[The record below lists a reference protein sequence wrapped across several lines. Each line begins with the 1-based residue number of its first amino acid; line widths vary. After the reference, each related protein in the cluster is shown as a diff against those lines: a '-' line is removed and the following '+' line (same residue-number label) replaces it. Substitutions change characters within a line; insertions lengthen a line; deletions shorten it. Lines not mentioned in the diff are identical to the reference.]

1 MAPTLQPVPM
11 SESERHSSLPVA
23 APAGGTAAST
33 LLGIEVV
40 SPYLHD
46 RGAVL
51 YNPTTGESL
60 EKDGPGY
67 RALSRIRQGVLPEA
81 DPAVLEHLR
90 AARFLIED
98 LDAETRRSHLL
109 FVSLETCTSCN
120 HRCPFCPVSVDPR
133 EREVMSQELFES
145 IADQVAEIGGRGVIV
160 FLSNYNEP
168 TIDPLF
174 EERCLALFARG
185 LPVSLLTNASHL
197 GPDRADRLSRAGRFR
212 YIGINLPTLDPARY
226 EKMHGT
232 RDLAR
237 VLANIDAFSA
247 REVAEE
253 TAIVV
258 LGDNDEAH
266 RKDVREIRERFEPLG
281 WEVKPFRIRS
291 RPASGTF
298 VPEPPPVQE
307 LRGCELMGSRPFEHL
322 HVTATAKA
330 VLCCQDYYERL
341 VVGDLKTQTVGEV
354 LGGDVMARLR
364 RWTYGVEKAPDDFL
378 CRRCEFAL
386 GR

>member
-1 MAPTLQPVPM
+1 MALPPTEPM
-11 SESERHSSLPVA
+11 NESETPSSRLA
-23 APAGGTAAST
+23 TTAVLEAET
-33 LLGIEVV
+33 V
-40 SPYLHD
+40 SPYLHE
-46 RGAVL
+46 RGSVI
-51 YNPTTGESL
+51 YNPISGESL
-60 EKDGPGY
+60 PRDGEEY
-67 RALSRIRQGVLPEA
+67 RALSLVRSGMAAQVEPGI
-81 DPAVLEHLR
+81 LEHLR

-98 LDAETRRSHLL
+98 LDSETRRSHLL
-109 FVSLETCTSCN
+109 FVSLETCTTCN
-120 HRCPFCPVSVDPR
+120 HRCPFCPVSIDPR

-145 IADQVAEIGGRGVIV
+145 IADQVVAIGGKDVVV

-185 LPVSLLTNASHL
+185 LPVSLLTNASHF
-197 GPDRADRLSRAGRFR
+197 GAERADRLSRAGRFR
-212 YIGINLPTLDPARY
+212 YIGINLPTLDPDRY

-237 VLANIDAFSA
+237 VLGNIDALAA
-247 REVAEE
+247 RQIAEE

-258 LGDNDEAH
+258 LGDNDAAH
-266 RKDVREIRERFEPLG
+266 RRDVEEIRARFSPLG
-281 WEVKPFRIRS
+281 WEVKSFRIRS

-298 VPEPPPVQE
+298 VPEPPPVKE

-330 VLCCQDYYERL
+330 VLCCQDYYEKL
-341 VVGDLKTQTVGEV
+341 VVGDLKTQTVAEI

-364 RWTYGVEKAPDDFL
+364 RWTYGVEPAPDDFL

>member
-1 MAPTLQPVPM
+1 MHDRTAADPM
-11 SESERHSSLPVA
+11 SEREHQSSRPI
-23 APAGGTAAST
+23 PAV
-33 LLGIEVV
+33 GISAVLEVETI

-46 RGAVL
+46 RGSVL

-60 EKDGPGY
+60 PKQGPGFA
-67 RALSRIRQGVLPEA
+67 ALSRIRQGLPA
-81 DPAVLEHLR
+81 DVEPGVMEHLR
-90 AARFLIED
+90 AARFVIED
-98 LDAETRRSHLL
+98 LEADTRRSHLL
-109 FVSLETCTSCN
+109 YVSLETCTSCN

-145 IADQVAEIGGRGVIV
+145 IADQVLAIGGRSVVV

-197 GPDRADRLSRAGRFR
+197 SPDRADRLARAGRFR

-226 EKMHGT
+226 ERMHGT

-237 VLANIDAFSA
+237 VLANIDALRA
-247 REVAEE
+247 RQIGEE

-266 RKDVREIRERFEPLG
+266 RNDVRRIRERFEPLG

-298 VPEPPPVQE
+298 IPEPPPVKE

-322 HVTATAKA
+322 HVTAMGKA
-330 VLCCQDYYERL
+330 VLCCQDYYEKL
-341 VVGDLKTQTVGEV
+341 TVGDLKKETVAQV

-364 RWTYGVEKAPDDFL
+364 RWTYGVEEAPEDFL

>member
-1 MAPTLQPVPM
+1 M
-11 SESERHSSLPVA
+11 SKRDLRPFPPASSA
-23 APAGGTAAST
+23 ETAAV
-33 LLGIEVV
+33 LEAEAV
-40 SPYLHD
+40 SPYLHE
-46 RGAVL
+46 RGGTV

-60 EKDGPGY
+60 ARDHPGY
-67 RALSRIRQGVLPEA
+67 RALTRIRQGLPA
-81 DPAVLEHLR
+81 DAEPAVLDHLR

-98 LDAETRRSHLL
+98 LDRETRRSHLL
-109 FVSLETCTSCN
+109 YVSLETCTSCN

-133 EREVMSQELFES
+133 EREVMSQQLFES
-145 IADQVAEIGGRGVIV
+145 IADQIVEVGGRGVVV

-168 TIDPLF
+168 TVDPLF
-174 EERCLALFARG
+174 EERCFALFSRG

-197 GPDRADRLSRAGRFR
+197 DPDRAARLASAGRFR
-212 YIGINLPTLDPARY
+212 YVGINLPTLDPERY
-226 EKMHGT
+226 ERMHGT

-237 VLANIDAFSA
+237 VLANVDALRA
-247 REVAEE
+247 RDLAEE

-258 LGDNDEAH
+258 LGNNDDAH
-266 RKDVREIRERFEPLG
+266 RGDVREIRARFAPLG

-298 VPEPPPVQE
+298 VPEPPPVKE

-322 HVTATAKA
+322 HVTATGKA
-330 VLCCQDYYERL
+330 VLCCQDYYEKL
-341 VVGDLKTQTVGEV
+341 TVGDLKTESVAEI

-364 RWTYGVEKAPDDFL
+364 RWTYGVEEAPADFL

>member
-1 MAPTLQPVPM
+1 MALPSTEPM
-11 SESERHSSLPVA
+11 NETETPSSRVA
-23 APAGGTAAST
+23 TTDVLEAET
-33 LLGIEVV
+33 V

-51 YNPTTGESL
+51 YNPISGESL
-60 EKDGPGY
+60 PRGGDAY
-67 RALSRIRQGVLPEA
+67 RALSLVRGGLASQV
-81 DPAVLEHLR
+81 DPAILDHLR

-98 LDAETRRSHLL
+98 LDSETRRSHLL
-109 FVSLETCTSCN
+109 FVSLETCTTCN
-120 HRCPFCPVSVDPR
+120 HRCPFCPVSIDPR

-145 IADQVAEIGGRGVIV
+145 IADQVVAIGGKEVVV

-185 LPVSLLTNASHL
+185 LPVSLLTNASHF
-197 GPDRADRLSRAGRFR
+197 GPERADRLSRAGRFR
-212 YIGINLPTLDPARY
+212 YIGINLPTLDPDRY

-237 VLANIDAFSA
+237 VLGNIDALAA
-247 REVAEE
+247 REIAEE

-258 LGDNDEAH
+258 LGANDAAH
-266 RKDVREIRERFEPLG
+266 RRDVEEIRTRFAPLG
-281 WEVKPFRIRS
+281 WEVKSFRIRS

-298 VPEPPPVQE
+298 VPEPPPVKE

-330 VLCCQDYYERL
+330 VLCCQDYYEKL
-341 VVGDLKTQTVGEV
+341 VVGDLKTQTVAEV

-364 RWTYGVEKAPDDFL
+364 RWTYGVEQAPDDFL

>member
-1 MAPTLQPVPM
+1 MARLPTETMNEIENPP
-11 SESERHSSLPVA
+11 RRPVA
-23 APAGGTAAST
+23 AAT
-33 LLGIEVV
+33 LEPETV
-40 SPYLHD
+40 SPYLHE
-46 RGAVL
+46 RGSVL
-51 YNPTTGESL
+51 YNPLSGESL
-60 EKDGPGY
+60 PKNGPAF
-67 RALSRIRQGVLPEA
+67 RALSLVRQGMAAEV
-81 DPAVLEHLR
+81 DPAVLDHLR

-145 IADQVAEIGGRGVIV
+145 IADQVVAIGGKEVVV

-185 LPVSLLTNASHL
+185 LPVSLLTNASHF
-197 GPDRADRLSRAGRFR
+197 GADRADRLSSAGRFR
-212 YIGINLPTLDPARY
+212 YIGINLPTLDPERY

-237 VLANIDAFSA
+237 VLANIDALAA
-247 REVAEE
+247 RRIAEE

-258 LGDNDEAH
+258 LGDNDAAH
-266 RKDVREIRERFEPLG
+266 RRDVEEIRARFGPLG
-281 WEVKPFRIRS
+281 WEVKSFRIRS

-298 VPEPPPVQE
+298 VPEPPPVKE

-330 VLCCQDYYERL
+330 VLCCQDYYEKL
-341 VVGDLKTQTVGEV
+341 VVGDLKTQTVAEV

-364 RWTYGVEKAPDDFL
+364 RWTYGVEEAPADFL

>member
-1 MAPTLQPVPM
+1 MALSPTEPM
-11 SESERHSSLPVA
+11 NSENPSSRPGA
-23 APAGGTAAST
+23 ATV
-33 LLGIEVV
+33 LLEAETV
-40 SPYLHD
+40 SPYLHE
-46 RGAVL
+46 RGPVV
-51 YNPTTGESL
+51 YNPISGESL
-60 EKDGPGY
+60 PKDGPGV
-67 RALSRIRQGVLPEA
+67 RALSLVRAGMSA
-81 DPAVLEHLR
+81 DVEPAILEELR

-98 LDAETRRSHLL
+98 LDSETRRSHLL
-109 FVSLETCTSCN
+109 YVSLETCTSCN

-133 EREVMSQELFES
+133 EREVMTQELFES
-145 IADQVAEIGGRGVIV
+145 IADQVVDIGGKDVVV

-174 EERCLALFARG
+174 EERCLSLFARG
-185 LPVSLLTNASHL
+185 LPVSLLTNASHF
-197 GPDRADRLSRAGRFR
+197 GAERAERLARAGRFR
-212 YIGINLPTLDPARY
+212 YIGINLPTLDPERY
-226 EKMHGT
+226 GKMHGT

-237 VLANIDAFSA
+237 VLGNIDGLAA
-247 REVAEE
+247 REIAEE

-258 LGDNDEAH
+258 LGNNDAAH
-266 RKDVREIRERFEPLG
+266 RRDVEEIRTRFGPLG
-281 WEVKPFRIRS
+281 WDVKSFRIRS

-298 VPEPPPVQE
+298 VPEPPPKKQ

-330 VLCCQDYYERL
+330 VLCCQDYYEKL
-341 VVGDLKTQTVGEV
+341 VVGDLKTQTVAEV

-364 RWTYGVEKAPDDFL
+364 RWTYGVEEAPDDFL

>member
-1 MAPTLQPVPM
+1 MSQREIEPTFSAPPGAVSAVLDAET
-11 SESERHSSLPVA
+11 
-23 APAGGTAAST
+23 
-33 LLGIEVV
+33 V
-40 SPYLHD
+40 SPYLHE
-46 RGAVL
+46 RGPVL
-51 YNPTTGESL
+51 YNPTTGESVAK
-60 EKDGPGY
+60 ESEGY
-67 RALSRIRQGVLPEA
+67 RALSRIRQGLPSEA
-81 DPAVLEHLR
+81 APEVLEHLR
-90 AARFLIED
+90 VARFLIED

-109 FVSLETCTSCN
+109 YVSLETCTSCN

-145 IADQVAEIGGRGVIV
+145 IADQVVEIGGRGVVV

-174 EERCLALFARG
+174 EERCFALFARG
-185 LPVSLLTNASHL
+185 LPVSLLTNASQL
-197 GPDRADRLSRAGRFR
+197 EPARADRLARAGRFR
-212 YIGINLPTLDPARY
+212 YIGINLPTLDPERY
-226 EKMHGT
+226 QRMHGT

-237 VLANIDAFSA
+237 VLANIDALTA
-247 REVAEE
+247 RKIGEE

-258 LGDNDEAH
+258 LGNNDEAH
-266 RKDVREIRERFEPLG
+266 RTDVREIRERFEPHG
-281 WEVKPFRIRS
+281 WEIKPFRIRS

-298 VPEPPPVQE
+298 VPEPPPVKE

-322 HVTATAKA
+322 HVTATGKA
-330 VLCCQDYYERL
+330 VLCCQDYYENL
-341 VVGDLKTQTVGEV
+341 TVGDLKKQTVAEV

-364 RWTYGVEKAPDDFL
+364 RWTYGVEEAPDDFL